1 MALLPIT
8 TSTLL
13 YLRVIKL
20 DPKLSSRLRERPVT
34 FEHSLSVVQV
44 YTQRHKQRER
54 VCPVGM
60 SSEERRAAPREE
72 CSGPALV
79 RWWQNL
85 TLQVRHATSA
95 LRCIFSLNRRCIF
108 VRKARA
114 PTKGNPCPFAKVL
127 CSLSPRS
134 MRHTTQDK
142 ARFPRTPYRKLSEK
156 SRMPLQPS
164 LTGHRDGLLGPF
176 WRLYTGQS
184 YSRNPAPTPF
194 RTVSRIGILGN
205 PFSCA
210 RIPIW
215 YRGVGKRA

>member
-20 DPKLSSRLRERPVT
+20 APKLSSRLRERPVT

-44 YTQRHKQRER
+44 YTCRNKQRER

-85 TLQVRHATSA
+85 TLQMRHATSA
-95 LRCIFSLNRRCIF
+95 LGYIFSLNRRSIF
-108 VRKARA
+108 LRKARA
-114 PTKGNPCPFAKVL
+114 
-127 CSLSPRS
+127 
-134 MRHTTQDK
+134 
-142 ARFPRTPYRKLSEK
+142 
-156 SRMPLQPS
+156 
-164 LTGHRDGLLGPF
+164 
-176 WRLYTGQS
+176 RLRAT
-184 YSRNPAPTPF
+184 PAP
-194 RTVSRIGILGN
+194 SRK
-205 PFSCA
+205 SCVA
-210 RIPIW
+210 YLPCTTT
-215 YRGVGKRA
+215 